1 MNIKRAGDTIYEL
14 DGFGRNKW
22 YFNIQAAYAK
32 DGNLQPQSVIDKVA
46 TLMENAENLR
56 VALIAVMDFI
66 DESPSDPDITDSQAA
81 AYRIMMNLNVEELLN
96 KLK

>member
-14 DGFGRNKW
+14 DGFGINKW
-22 YFNIQAAYAK
+22 SFNIQAAYAK

-56 VALIAVMDFI
+56 VALTAAMNIVGDTSCPVPEYDPQWGAYVELMD
-66 DESPSDPDITDSQAA
+66 SG
-81 AYRIMMNLNVEELLN
+81 VEELLN